1 MTTFAT
7 DLDLL
12 HWEPNLLNDAAFAS
26 QTLISGTGA
35 LSGTSFTIAS
45 GSFVASMVSANQLI
59 KLGAPL
65 DGTYPILAVVNATTL
80 TLSVMYDGL
89 YPQGGGAPQAG
100 PIGSAASVAYS
111 VHTFFPQRMI
121 VSELLLQAAGL
132 DPDQGSA
139 ILNPT
144 SLKRACTLG
153 SLQMIYNALAAA
165 ASDPTDFT
173 VRADLYER
181 LYRRAL
187 RSAMVEVD
195 LDGDGVPESRRALN
209 VLELR
214 RT

>member
-1 MTTFAT
+1 
-7 DLDLL
+7 
-12 HWEPNLLNDAAFAS
+12 
-26 QTLISGTGA
+26 
-35 LSGTSFTIAS
+35 
-45 GSFVASMVSANQLI
+45 
-59 KLGAPL
+59 
-65 DGTYPILAVVNATTL
+65 
-80 TLSVMYDGL
+80 MYDGL
-89 YPQGGGAPQAG
+89 YPEGGGAPQAG
-100 PIGSAASVAYS
+100 PIGSAASVTYS

-132 DPDQGSA
+132 DADQGSA

-214 RT
+214 RV

>member
-1 MTTFAT
+1 MTFAT
-7 DLDLL
+7 DTDLL

-45 GSFVASMVSANQLI
+45 GSFVDSMVAANQLI
-59 KLGAPL
+59 KLGSPL
-65 DGTYPILAVVNATTL
+65 DGTYPVVAVVNATTL

-89 YPQGGGAPQAG
+89 YPEGGGAPQAG

-121 VSELLLQAAGL
+121 VSELLMQAAGL

-165 ASDPTDFT
+165 AADPTDFT

-187 RSAMVEVD
+187 RHITIEVD
-195 LDGDGVPESRRALN
+195 TNGDGQLDE
-209 VLELR
+209 R
-214 RT
+214 RTLSVLRFQRA